1 LINKAETLI
10 INRYLRPKSKDNFL
24 KLITNFS
31 FLGIMLGVATLII
44 VMSVMNGFRIDL
56 LDKLLSYQPHISV
69 QSKGNY
75 YDERKIILHLA
86 KKNKI
91 KINNINIV
99 NNSEALVIT
108 KKKNFGVLIKSLNL
122 DEIKNNY
129 FLKNSIIRGK
139 ISSSVIGMGSEMA
152 ARLSLK
158 IGDNISLLTNNNET
172 TPFGIFPKQFN
183 FQVGFIFNTG
193 MYEFDNN
200 FLILNMNQSK
210 LFSNNFNE
218 IEIKINDP
226 DKSIFFI
233 NVLKK
238 NFQENLIYSWIDNN
252 KTFFNALNVEKNVM
266 FIILTLIIIVAAFN
280 IISVLTILIKNKS
293 KEIAILRS
301 LGFNQASI
309 LKIFIFTGSMIG
321 IVGTLFGVI
330 LGILVSNYLESI
342 RLFLNNY
349 FNINI
354 FPSEIYFLSE
364 LPSHI
369 NYNSIIFIS
378 FFSIIIVLI
387 ASLFPA
393 ISASKLDPI
402 KNLKND

>member
-1 LINKAETLI
+1 
-10 INRYLRPKSKDNFL
+10 
-24 KLITNFS
+24 
-31 FLGIMLGVATLII
+31 
-44 VMSVMNGFRIDL
+44 
-56 LDKLLSYQPHISV
+56 
-69 QSKGNY
+69 
-75 YDERKIILHLA
+75 
-86 KKNKI
+86 
-91 KINNINIV
+91 
-99 NNSEALVIT
+99 
-108 KKKNFGVLIKSLNL
+108 
-122 DEIKNNY
+122 
-129 FLKNSIIRGK
+129 
-139 ISSSVIGMGSEMA
+139 
-152 ARLSLK
+152 
-158 IGDNISLLTNNNET
+158 
-172 TPFGIFPKQFN
+172 
-183 FQVGFIFNTG
+183 

-200 FLILNMNQSK
+200 FLILNLNQSK
-210 LFSNNFNE
+210 LFSNNFNQ

-226 DKSIFFI
+226 DKSIYFI
-233 NVLKK
+233 NILKK
-238 NFQENLIYSWIDNN
+238 GFPENLIYSWIDNN

-321 IVGTLFGVI
+321 IIGTLFGVI

-378 FFSIIIVLI
+378 LFSIIIVLI

-393 ISASKLDPI
+393 LSASKLDPI